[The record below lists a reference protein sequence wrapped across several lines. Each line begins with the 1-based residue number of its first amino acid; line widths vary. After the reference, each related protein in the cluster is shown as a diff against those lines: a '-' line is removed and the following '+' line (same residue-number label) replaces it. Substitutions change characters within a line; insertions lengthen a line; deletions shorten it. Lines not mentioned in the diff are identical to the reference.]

1 MKTIKKVFNIYE
13 ITELKGNAKNE
24 AIENVRDQFQEMVS
38 DFYYSEMLAT
48 FKEVAKELNIN
59 VVDWCIGCFDP
70 NKYIHIDITDY
81 MELPNIEKNKMVEKV
96 NQFIKSDQDFLISG
110 VYTDDYFKDYF
121 IKNNI
126 NEVTYNNLYKHI
138 IDSFDWVLNQYIKDL
153 ENDILNDDLMI
164 EYSQDNEFM
173 FLENGK
179 FYQD

>member
-13 ITELKGNAKNE
+13 ITELKGKTKE
-24 AIENVRDQFQEMVS
+24 KAIEYSRDQFQEMVS
-38 DFYYSEMLAT
+38 NFYYEEMLST
-48 FKEVAKELNIN
+48 FKEVAKRLNID
-59 VVDWCIGCFDP
+59 VVGWCIGCFDP

-81 MELPNIEKNKMVEKV
+81 MELSNKEKNKMVEKV

-126 NEVTYNNLYKHI
+126 NEVTHNDLHKHI
-138 IDSFDWVLNQYIKDL
+138 IDSFDWVLDQYINDL

-164 EYSQDNEFM
+164 EYAQDNEFL
-173 FLENGK
+173 FLENGQI
-179 FYQD
+179 YQD

>member
-24 AIENVRDQFQEMVS
+24 AIENVRNEFQEMVL
-38 DFYYSEMLAT
+38 DFYYEEMLAT
-48 FKEVAKELNIN
+48 FKQAAKNLNIDIT
-59 VVDWCIGCFDP
+59 DWCIGCFDP
-70 NKYIHIDITDY
+70 NTYININITNY
-81 MELPNIEKNKMVEKV
+81 MELSNTEKNKLVDKV
-96 NQFIKSDQDFLISG
+96 NKFIKSDQDFSLTG

-126 NEVTYNNLYKHI
+126 DKVTYNDLHKHI
-138 IDSFDWVLNQYIKDL
+138 INSFDWVLDQYINNL

-164 EYSQDNEFM
+164 EYAQDSEFL

-179 FYQD
+179 IYQ

>member
-1 MKTIKKVFNIYE
+1 MKTITQIFNIYE
-13 ITELKGNAKNE
+13 IKELKGKAKNE
-24 AIENVRDQFQEMVS
+24 AIENVRNGFQEMVS

-48 FKEVAKELNIN
+48 FKEVAKELNVD
-59 VVDWCIGCFDP
+59 VVGWCIGCFDT

-81 MELPNIEKNKMVEKV
+81 MELSNIEKNKLVDKV
-96 NQFIKSDQDFLISG
+96 NQFIKSDYDCIFTG

-126 NEVTYNNLYKHI
+126 NEVTYNNFHKHI
-138 IDSFDWVLNQYIKDL
+138 INSFDWVLDQYINDL

-164 EYSQDNEFM
+164 EYSQDNEFL

>member
-24 AIENVRDQFQEMVS
+24 AIENVRNQFQEMVS
-38 DFYYSEMLAT
+38 DFYYEEMLST
-48 FKEVAKELNIN
+48 FKQAAKNLNIDIT
-59 VVDWCIGCFDP
+59 DWCIGCFDP
-70 NKYIHIDITDY
+70 NTYININITNY
-81 MELPNIEKNKMVEKV
+81 MELSNTEKNKLVDKV
-96 NQFIKSDQDFLISG
+96 NKFIKSDQDFSLTG

-126 NEVTYNNLYKHI
+126 NKVTYNNLHKHI
-138 IDSFDWVLNQYIKDL
+138 INSFDWVLNQYIDDL
-153 ENDILNDDLMI
+153 ENDILNNDLMI
-164 EYSQDNEFM
+164 EYAQDNEFL

>member
-13 ITELKGNAKNE
+13 ITELKGKAKEN
-24 AIENVRDQFQEMVS
+24 AIEHARNEFQEMVS

-48 FKEVAKELNIN
+48 FKEVAKELNVD
-59 VVDWCIGCFDP
+59 VVGWCIGCFDP

-126 NEVTYNNLYKHI
+126 NEITYNDLHKHI
-138 IDSFDWVLNQYIKDL
+138 INSFDWVLSQYINDL
-153 ENDILNDDLMI
+153 ENDILNDNLMI
-164 EYSQDNEFM
+164 EYSKDNEFM
-173 FLENGK
+173 YLENGN